1 MYLYLNKIIYIYIYI
16 RSTYFYIVFLKEHK
30 KLKCLAKLLNL
41 SIIIIITAEK
51 NIVIL
56 VNTK

>member
-1 MYLYLNKIIYIYIYI
+1 MYLYLNKIIYIYAVG
-16 RSTYFYIVFLKEHK
+16 TYFYIVFLKEQK
-30 KLKCLAKLLNL
+30 KLNVWFKLLNL
-41 SIIIIITAEK
+41 SFIIITAKK